1 MSCATKETLVSIIAE
16 TERLIVRPWQLDD
29 AEDAF
34 AIYNDPEV
42 TRYLAGSVYQ
52 ESIEQT
58 RAWLAR
64 LIAKEAGMEP
74 LGFWP
79 VVERATDRVIGHAL
93 LQYAKINGED
103 RVELGYGF
111 ARASW
116 GQGYATEL
124 ARALLRFGFDTLNLD
139 EIYGVVIPENT
150 ASRHVLEKIGMRN
163 LGMGEYN
170 GFPSEVMVLSHDEQ

>member
-1 MSCATKETLVSIIAE
+1 MSTIAE
-16 TERLIVRPWQLDD
+16 TERLIIRSWTPDD

-42 TRYLAGSVYQ
+42 TRYLAGGVYQ

-64 LIAKEAGMEP
+64 LIAKEAGMAP

-79 VVERATDRVIGHAL
+79 VVERATGRVIGHAL

-124 ARALLRFGFDTLNLD
+124 ARALLRYGFDTLNLT

-150 ASRHVLEKIGMRN
+150 ASRRVLEKIGMHN
-163 LGMGEYN
+163 LGMGDYN
-170 GFPSEVMVLSHDEQ
+170 GFPIEVLVMDATTRQSYSP